1 MYIGEEW
8 CKMKIGKVPNDILEE
23 LVFKHIKHKRN
34 EVLTRPGIGE
44 DCGVI
49 DFGQLAC
56 VVSTDPITGASEN
69 IGSLAVHISCN
80 DVASNGADPV
90 GILMTIL
97 APEGTTEEDLDRI
110 MKDAGEIAATLNVEI
125 IGGHTEITN
134 AVNKIVI
141 STTVIGM
148 QPKNKVPNSKSVKI
162 GDKVII
168 TKSAGIEGTSII
180 ASELEENLKDKMSEK
195 ELDEAKAFINSVS
208 VVKEGKICG
217 EIGVPYMHDI
227 TEGGLL
233 GAIWEAS
240 KSIDKGIYIEKGAIP
255 IENVTKKICDIFN
268 IDPLKLISSGSM
280 LIISPIEKVQEI
292 LEKLNGNNIQASVI
306 GEVTETGVKMLDD
319 EQIRDINPPESDE
332 LYKVV

>member
-1 MYIGEEW
+1 
-8 CKMKIGKVPNDILEE
+8 MKIGKIPNDILEE
-23 LVFKHIKHKRN
+23 LVFKNIKHRRN
-34 EVLTRPGIGE
+34 EVMTRPGVGE

-97 APEGTTEEDLDRI
+97 APESTSEEDLDRI
-110 MKDAGEIAATLNVEI
+110 MKDAGEAAASLDVEI

-141 STTVIGM
+141 STTVIGI
-148 QPKNKVPNSKSVKI
+148 QPKNKVPDSKSVNI

-168 TKSAGIEGTSII
+168 TKSVGIEGTAII
-180 ASELEENLKDKMSEK
+180 ASELEEELKYKMSDK
-195 ELDEAKAFINSVS
+195 ELVKAKAFINSVS

-217 EIGVPYMHDI
+217 EIGVQYMHDI
-227 TEGGLL
+227 TEGGVL
-233 GAIWEAS
+233 GAVWEAS
-240 KSIDKGIYIEKGAIP
+240 RSIAKGIYIEKEAIP
-255 IENVTKKICDIFN
+255 IEDITRKICNIYN
-268 IDPLKLISSGSM
+268 IDPLRLISSGSM
-280 LIISPIEKVQEI
+280 LIISPLDKVLEVIET
-292 LEKLNGNNIQASVI
+292 LERNNIQATII
-306 GEVTETGVKMLDD
+306 GEVTEEAVEILEDGQKKN
-319 EQIRDINPPESDE
+319 INPPESDE